1 MRLPFDRVRRPVLT
15 QNADRSIRSAEIEDA
30 LSLSPPREA
39 ELFNA
44 RNRYDVVVIYDR
56 ASASP
61 PTGAPT
67 STSSDAQ
74 RVLWNLVNAI
84 YEREFSKHLA
94 RQPILLRGGWEAW
107 EKTVG
112 PRGCVG
118 SHVSTAVDPAR
129 PPQGEVDRS
138 EAKRA
143 NRKATMPPGENGH
156 LTNGYNLVSS
166 LQCPL
171 RVGRALTP
179 APGVQSTAPTNRPHS
194 PYQPSPV
201 TASVMSP
208 RLAVPPVA
216 AQRHGTAPEY
226 DPFTPSSS
234 RPAGTSRPVHPQ
246 PPLNGYGSGHGYG
259 PSVQPSQQNQTS
271 PYSSDLYSAGTTN
284 MNAYV
289 NGDLAR
295 GPSGEYARPAIDY
308 PQLHHRSP
316 PPPVSE
322 TTRPPPRKSSYDTP
336 ATSTALTRPPPAR
349 PAPPRINSS
358 FSSMQPAQYSAA
370 HSRFPTSLL
379 SFDEGVIGISGL
391 KNLGNTC
398 YMNSTIQCL
407 SAAVPFARYFT
418 GAHSGT
424 SFSEV

>member
-56 ASASP
+56 ASASL

-118 SHVSTAVDPAR
+118 SQVSTAVDPAR
-129 PPQGEVDRS
+129 PPQDEVDRS

-179 APGVQSTAPTNRPHS
+179 APGV
-194 PYQPSPV
+194 
-201 TASVMSP
+201 
-208 RLAVPPVA
+208 
-216 AQRHGTAPEY
+216 
-226 DPFTPSSS
+226 
-234 RPAGTSRPVHPQ
+234 
-246 PPLNGYGSGHGYG
+246 
-259 PSVQPSQQNQTS
+259 
-271 PYSSDLYSAGTTN
+271 
-284 MNAYV
+284 
-289 NGDLAR
+289 
-295 GPSGEYARPAIDY
+295 
-308 PQLHHRSP
+308 
-316 PPPVSE
+316 
-322 TTRPPPRKSSYDTP
+322 
-336 ATSTALTRPPPAR
+336 
-349 PAPPRINSS
+349 
-358 FSSMQPAQYSAA
+358 
-370 HSRFPTSLL
+370 
-379 SFDEGVIGISGL
+379 
-391 KNLGNTC
+391 
-398 YMNSTIQCL
+398 
-407 SAAVPFARYFT
+407 
-418 GAHSGT
+418 
-424 SFSEV
+424 